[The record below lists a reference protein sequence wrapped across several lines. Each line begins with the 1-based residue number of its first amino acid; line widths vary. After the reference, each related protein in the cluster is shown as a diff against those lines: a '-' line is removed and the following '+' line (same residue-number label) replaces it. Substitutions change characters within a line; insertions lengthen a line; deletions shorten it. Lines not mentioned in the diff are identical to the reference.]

1 MTYPYEIKT
10 CTASYPML
18 SQDRCVDYTKPE
30 DLKSTSPLSRD
41 LSQTDGIVSNNTSE
55 ERSALTLQLIEDGT
69 LLQYF
74 ERDSVASLAHQE
86 RLYQLQRLKK
96 AETKLPRAE

>member
-1 MTYPYEIKT
+1 
-10 CTASYPML
+10 
-18 SQDRCVDYTKPE
+18 VFDYTKPE

-86 RLYQLQRLKK
+86 
-96 AETKLPRAE
+96 TPLPTTTPQKGRDQVTTGGIVIING